1 MPPVNPTPRF
11 WAGPLRYLR
20 WSARE
25 KPSYFWSCVIGASG
39 PVILLTVPP
48 TLKRLGWERSAPI
61 PMTYPG
67 SRTPLYTFRICYE

>member
-1 MPPVNPTPRF
+1 MVNPTPRF

-25 KPSYFWSCVIGASG
+25 KPALFWACAIGGSG
-39 PVILLTVPP
+39 PVILFTVPP
-48 TLKRLGWERSAPI
+48 TLKMLGYERAKPI

-67 SRTPLYTFRICYE
+67 S